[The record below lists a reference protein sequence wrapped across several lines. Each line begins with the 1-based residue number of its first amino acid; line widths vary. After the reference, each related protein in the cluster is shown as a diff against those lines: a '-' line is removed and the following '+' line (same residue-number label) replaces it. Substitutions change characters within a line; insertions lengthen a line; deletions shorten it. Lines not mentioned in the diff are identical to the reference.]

1 MGTDHIQLLLAD
13 DDEDDCLFF
22 KDALNEL
29 PVSAT
34 LTTVPDGEQLMEL
47 LTRTTAPLPDILF
60 LDLNMPR
67 KNGYECL
74 LEIRNSD
81 ALKQLPVV
89 ILSTAFDRETANR
102 LYKNGATHCLRKPSS
117 HSELKALIQQ
127 ALTLTVQ
134 KTRSPST
141 KDDFV
146 PDVDPIVIP

>member
-81 ALKQLPVV
+81 ASKQLPVV
-89 ILSTAFDRETANR
+89 ILSTAFDRETADW
-102 LYKNGATHCLRKPSS
+102 LYKHGATHCLRKPSS
-117 HSELKALIQQ
+117 HSELKAQIQQ
-127 ALTLTVQ
+127 ALTLIAR

-141 KDDFV
+141 EDDFV
-146 PDVDPIVIP
+146 PNNDSIVIP